1 MERRNRTKVQK
12 VFLPLSQALEDF
24 LSEKES
30 QNCRKPTLDN
40 YSLMCGKFI
49 EIVGDKCTSEITKKD
64 YDHFL
69 SVLKQDDRKNE
80 TSVQSY
86 CRVVR
91 VFLYYLQDN
100 GMCESFS
107 IPLPRTQKTVKH
119 LYTDEELSALLRK
132 PSDDCLESEYMIWTL
147 ENLVLATGL
156 RLNSIINLKVS
167 DIEGC
172 MVTVNTTKSNRAL
185 LLTLNPECE
194 KIIKK
199 YIKLF
204 RLQPDDFLFCTS
216 DYKQYQPDSIK
227 KFVRKYNVNRGVQ
240 KTSLHL
246 LRHTFASRFYA
257 ETGDIYALSRILGH
271 AEISTTQRYLRGLG
285 ETDLSQK
292 MSAFS
297 IQASL
302 GNAPR
307 QRRGRMNNRRTA

>member
-1 MERRNRTKVQK
+1 MERRSRTKIQK
-12 VFLPLSQALEDF
+12 VFLPLSQALDDF

-40 YSLMCGKFI
+40 YKLMCGKFI
-49 EIVGDKCTSEITKKD
+49 EIVGDKSTSDLTKKD
-64 YDHFL
+64 YDYFL
-69 SVLKQDDRKNE
+69 SVLKQDGRKNE

-100 GMCESFS
+100 GMCESFT
-107 IPLPRTQKTVKH
+107 IQLPRTQKTIKH
-119 LYTDEELSALLRK
+119 LYTDAELSALLKK
-132 PSDDCLESEYMIWTL
+132 PSDDCLESEYMSWVIT
-147 ENLVLATGL
+147 NLVLATGL
-156 RLNSIINLKVS
+156 RLNSIVNLKVS
-167 DIEGC
+167 DVEGNLL
-172 MVTVNTTKSNRAL
+172 TVNVTKSNRAL

-194 KIIKK
+194 KIVKK

-204 RLQPDDFLFCTS
+204 RLQSDDFLFCTQ
-216 DYKQYQPDSIK
+216 DFNQYQVDSIK
-227 KFVRKYNVNRGVQ
+227 KYIRKFNLGRGVQ

-285 ETDLSQK
+285 EVDLSQK

-302 GNAPR
+302 GDTPR
-307 QRRGRMNNRRTA
+307 KRRGRMRTA